1 MMQKYVIAALV
12 VVLLGGLSGYLS
24 NAGYKKPSFSQTTYS
39 YKKPSF
45 CQTTYSYKKPSFS
58 QTTYS
63 YKKPSFSQ
71 TTYSYKKP
79 SFSPPDYV
87 FGPVWFVLY
96 ITIGIAGVN
105 IYENRKRDPVSLF
118 VFAAQLLLNFAWT
131 FLFFGLHRP
140 DLALIDIILLFLTIL
155 YLVVSPLFDSKKT
168 SNLILVP
175 YLLWVGFA
183 TVLNYSIF
191 MLN

>member
-1 MMQKYVIAALV
+1 MFSMMQKYILAVLAVVI
-12 VVLLGGLSGYLS
+12 LGGLSGYLS
-24 NAGYKKPSFSQTTYS
+24 NAGGGDATYS

-45 CQTTYSYKKPSFS
+45 N
-58 QTTYS
+58 
-63 YKKPSFSQ
+63 
-71 TTYSYKKP
+71 
-79 SFSPPDYV
+79 PPAYV
-87 FGPVWFVLY
+87 FGPIWFVLY

-105 IYENRKRDPVSLF
+105 IYENRKRDPVSLG
-118 VFAAQLLLNFAWT
+118 VFAVQLLLNFAWT
-131 FLFFGLHRP
+131 YLFFALHRA
-140 DLALIDIILLFLTIL
+140 DWALIAIILLFLTIL

>member
-1 MMQKYVIAALV
+1 MFSMMQKYILAALA

-24 NAGYKKPSFSQTTYS
+24 NAGGGDANYS

-45 CQTTYSYKKPSFS
+45 N
-58 QTTYS
+58 
-63 YKKPSFSQ
+63 
-71 TTYSYKKP
+71 
-79 SFSPPDYV
+79 PPAYV

-105 IYENRKRDPVSLF
+105 IYENRKRDPVSLGVF
-118 VFAAQLLLNFAWT
+118 VVQLLLNFAWT
-131 FLFFGLHRP
+131 YLFFALHRA

-155 YLVVSPLFDSKKT
+155 YLVVSPFFDSKKT

>member
-1 MMQKYVIAALV
+1 MFSMMQKYIIAALV

-24 NAGYKKPSFSQTTYS
+24 NASGSAYSYKKPSFNQTTYS

-45 CQTTYSYKKPSFS
+45 N
-58 QTTYS
+58 
-63 YKKPSFSQ
+63 Q

-96 ITIGIAGVN
+96 VTIGIAGVN
-105 IYENRKRDPVSLF
+105 IYENRKMDPVSLF
-118 VFAAQLLLNFAWT
+118 VFAAQLVLNFAWT

-155 YLVVSPLFDSKKT
+155 YLVVSPLFYSKKT